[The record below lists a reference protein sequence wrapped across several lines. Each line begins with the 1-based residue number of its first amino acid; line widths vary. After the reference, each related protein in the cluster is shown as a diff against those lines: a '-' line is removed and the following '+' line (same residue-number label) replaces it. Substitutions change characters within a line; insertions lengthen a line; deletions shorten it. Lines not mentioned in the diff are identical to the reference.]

1 MRPTIYDVAQ
11 VAGVSIATVSKVINK
26 TGNISEKTRLHVKNV
41 IKEMEY
47 EPSSIASAL
56 SKKKTKT
63 IGIIVPNIA
72 NPFYGEITRL
82 LEQIAN
88 RHDYSI
94 ILSSTYNHPEREKQY
109 IRFLLQKEVD
119 AIIIGTE
126 LLSDQVIKKLN
137 KRNIPIAKLS
147 VPIEEKNVISVT
159 TDNYAGGYLAARY
172 LYENGH
178 LTTKIIGDLTRQS
191 ECDRVAGFR
200 VFYKEKGIVISD
212 DQIISREPL
221 FEEESPFID
230 LVLKGAE
237 KVTAIFSTTDFQAV
251 LTMNALHELGYSIPN
266 DYSVIGFDNTMYA
279 KLSQPT
285 LTTIEQ
291 PIREMTELLFQQ
303 LLCSIETEEMTYKV
317 NVFTPRLIER
327 QSVCH
332 IHKNSSYR

>member
-11 VAGVSIATVSKVINK
+11 VAGVSIATVSKVVNK
-26 TGNISEKTRLHVKNV
+26 TGNISEKTRRHVKNV
-41 IKEMEY
+41 IKQLDY

-63 IGIIVPNIA
+63 VGIIVPNIA
-72 NPFYGEITRL
+72 NPFYGEVTRL

-94 ILSSTYNHPEREKQY
+94 ILSSTYNQPEREKQY

-126 LLSDQVIKKLN
+126 LLSDQEVMKLN

-147 VPIEEKNVISVT
+147 VPIEEKKVISVT
-159 TDNYAGGYLAARY
+159 TDNFAGGYLAARH
-172 LYENGH
+172 LYDNGH
-178 LTTKIIGDLTRQS
+178 RSIKIIGDLTRQS
-191 ECDRVAGFR
+191 ECDRIEGFIA
-200 VFYKEKGIVISD
+200 FYKEKGITISD
-212 DQIISREPL
+212 EQIISREPL
-221 FEEESPFID
+221 FEEEIPFID
-230 LVLKGAE
+230 LVLRSSE

-251 LTMNALHELGYSIPN
+251 ITMNALYELGYSIPE

-291 PIREMTELLFQQ
+291 PIREMTEMLFQQ
-303 LLCSIETEEMTYKV
+303 LLCAIETEQMTYKV
-317 NVFTPRLIER
+317 NVFQPRLIER
-327 QSVCH
+327 QSVRN
-332 IHKNSSYR
+332 IKKG